1 MVKETEIIQ
10 ELDTLQQEELELR
23 QAYTYEFELI
33 ARKRQD
39 LLSEL
44 KSCCSKA
51 TPHTTNGRARA
62 VTQQSDASEDDFAII
77 LDLNAHTLKLRLRP
91 EDNSALQLG
100 SLSGLG
106 SMRMKVMVWMLQN
119 RGNSISYETAPR
131 VYGHPTNIC
140 EPGTFAQTIKLLRN
154 ALGGR
159 GRANPYILTVPN
171 SEPGKR
177 THGCSYVMN
186 PAYRYLVTRNSKSF
200 ESDP

>member
-1 MVKETEIIQ
+1 MNREAQLIQ

-23 QAYTYEFELI
+23 QAYTHKGELI
-33 ARKRQD
+33 ARKRQY

-44 KSCCSKA
+44 QSSYTKA
-51 TPHTTNGRARA
+51 THHTTNGRARA
-62 VTQQSDASEDDFAII
+62 VTQQSNVNEGDYAII
-77 LDLNAHTLKLRLRP
+77 LDLNAHTLKLRHSP
-91 EDNSALQLG
+91 EDNSTLELG

-131 VYGHPTNIC
+131 VYGHPNDIC
-140 EPGTFAQTIKLLRN
+140 ESGTFAQTIKHLRN

-186 PAYRYLVTRNSKSF
+186 PAHRYLVTRNPKSL